1 MITDATL
8 MECGMVFLLNLSADE
23 LSSFSFSNATKQQLE
38 AALSTDSKVFS
49 HDIYSQCRNIGLGH
63 VKALSLA
70 RRFADKKFEDLRYV
84 TDEAM
89 MSCDNIGEKTVQVI
103 REILKPVKSTTDVY
117 DKKDFRSIT
126 DGRLALYDTLIPSKI
141 VNVLNA
147 NKIAYAD
154 ELRMLD
160 KCDISGIQKRYVDA
174 FYKAYVNKCG
184 NIKFVDYIDNM
195 LDITITSLR
204 ISFNNYIRHRGA
216 NDNNCLEAK
225 RYYAV
230 SFINEIIFKLN
241 INTYDLFEFYDGNGD
256 ECIRYMHKAFKN
268 KNFDVSRELMDN
280 FINDTVNA
288 AKYISDW
295 VKRAN
300 I

>member
-8 MECGMVFLLNLSADE
+8 MECGMVFLLNLSVDE
-23 LSSFSFSNATKQQLE
+23 LGSFSFSNATKQQLE
-38 AALSTDSKVFS
+38 AALSVDSKVFS

-84 TDEAM
+84 ADEAM

-103 REILKPVKSTTDVY
+103 REILKPAKSTTDVY
-117 DKKDFRSIT
+117 DRKDFRSIT

-141 VNVLNA
+141 VNILNA

-160 KCDISGIQKRYVDA
+160 RCNISGIQKQYVDA

-184 NIKFVDYIDNM
+184 NIRFVDYIDNM

-216 NDNNCLEAK
+216 NDNNCLDAK

-241 INTYDLFEFYDGNGD
+241 INTYELFEFYDGNGD
-256 ECIRYMHKAFKN
+256 ECVRYMHKAFRN
-268 KNFDVSRELMDN
+268 KNFDVTRKLMDN
-280 FINDTVNA
+280 FISDTVNA

>member
-1 MITDATL
+1 MN
-8 MECGMVFLLNLSADE
+8 FL
-23 LSSFSFSNATKQQLE
+23 
-38 AALSTDSKVFS
+38 
-49 HDIYSQCRNIGLGH
+49 
-63 VKALSLA
+63 
-70 RRFADKKFEDLRYV
+70 
-84 TDEAM
+84 
-89 MSCDNIGEKTVQVI
+89 
-103 REILKPVKSTTDVY
+103 
-117 DKKDFRSIT
+117 
-126 DGRLALYDTLIPSKI
+126 
-141 VNVLNA
+141 
-147 NKIAYAD
+147 NKILSIFKENNNEKEPWHDLYGNNIPPKL
-154 ELRMLD
+154 EYPTGSM
-160 KCDISGIQKRYVDA
+160 YDA

-216 NDNNCLEAK
+216 NDNNCLETK

-256 ECIRYMHKAFKN
+256 ECVRYMHKAFRN